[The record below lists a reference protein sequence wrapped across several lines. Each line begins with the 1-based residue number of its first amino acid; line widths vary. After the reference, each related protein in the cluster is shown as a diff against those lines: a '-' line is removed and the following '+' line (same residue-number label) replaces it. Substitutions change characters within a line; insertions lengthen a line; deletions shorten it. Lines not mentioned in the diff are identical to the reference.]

1 MTNMAKA
8 ERIDFLGVDFDVL
21 TLEELMGCVR
31 ARLADAPFGYVVT
44 PNVDHLVQI
53 HRQRDLLGE
62 IYRDAVFT
70 VCDSR
75 ILAALARSAGLRLTT
90 VPGSDF
96 TARFLAEAIEPEDAV
111 LLVGSSADQA
121 EKLMS
126 LYGLKHLSHYEAPM
140 NLSRDAGARSKTAAF
155 VIAHPARYVFFA
167 VGSPQQE
174 LIAHE
179 VWRSGKARGTGFCI
193 GASIDFLT
201 GKAKR
206 APRLMQQL
214 KLEWLHRLIKE
225 PLRMWRRYLV
235 DDIEIFRIYRRWRRQ
250 RGL

>member
-1 MTNMAKA
+1 MANA
-8 ERIDFLGVDFDVL
+8 RRLDFLDIDFDVL
-21 TLEELMGCVR
+21 TLEELVTHVR
-31 ARLADAPFGYVVT
+31 ARPTDAPFGYVVT

-53 HRQRDLLGE
+53 HRQPDLLRE
-62 IYRDAVFT
+62 VYRDAVFT

-75 ILAALARSAGLRLTT
+75 ILAALARRAGLHLTT

-96 TARFLAEAIEPEDAV
+96 TARFLADGIEPEDTV
-111 LLVGSSADQA
+111 LLVGGSADHVDQ
-121 EKLMS
+121 LRS
-126 LYGLKHLSHYEAPM
+126 LYDLKRLSHFEAPM
-140 NLSRDAGARSKTAAF
+140 NLARDAGARSEVADF

-179 VWRSGKARGTGFCI
+179 VWKSARAQGTGFCI

-206 APRLMQQL
+206 APRLMQRL
-214 KLEWLHRLIKE
+214 KLEWLHRLIRE
-225 PLRMWRRYLV
+225 PRRMWRRYLV
-235 DDIEIFRIYRRWRRQ
+235 DDIEIFRIYLRWRRQ

>member
-1 MTNMAKA
+1 MTKA
-8 ERIDFLGVDFDVL
+8 ERIDFLGMDFDIL
-21 TLEELMGCVR
+21 TLEELIVHVR
-31 ARLADAPFGYVVT
+31 ARRDDAPFGYVVT

-53 HRQRDLLGE
+53 HRQPDLLRV
-62 IYRDAVFT
+62 IYRDAAFT

-75 ILAALARSAGLRLTT
+75 ILAALAKSAGLHLTT

-96 TARFLAEAIEPEDAV
+96 TARFLAESIEPEDTV
-111 LLVGSSADQA
+111 LLVGGNANQA
-121 EKLMS
+121 QKLSS
-126 LYGLKHLSHYEAPM
+126 LYDLTHLAHYEAPM
-140 NLSRDAGARSKTAAF
+140 NLARDAGARSEVAGF

-179 VWRSGKARGTGFCI
+179 VWKSGKARGTGFCI

-206 APRLMQQL
+206 APRLMQRL

-225 PLRMWRRYLV
+225 PRRMWRRYLV
-235 DDIEIFRIYRRWRRQ
+235 DDIEIFRIYWRWRRQ
-250 RGL
+250 RCL